1 MKIKRTINGI
11 EYEFELTE
19 QERFDTYCEQEH
31 IWDVDY
37 VAAEYEEEAKRT
49 CKTEAEIDALIE
61 DIAYKMRRLVNKYGV
76 SEEYALDEAFE
87 EVVGQREEEEE
98 EE

>member
-11 EYEFELTE
+11 EYEFELTK

-31 IWDVDY
+31 IWDADY
-37 VAAEYEEEAKRT
+37 VWSIYGEEIEQM
-49 CKTEAEIDALIE
+49 CKTEAEIDAFIE
-61 DIAYKMRRLVNKYGV
+61 DIAYEMRRLVDKYGV

-87 EVVGQREEEEE
+87 KVMGQSEEEEE

>member
-11 EYEFELTE
+11 EYEFELTR
-19 QERFDTYCEQEH
+19 QERFDAYCEQQH

-49 CKTEAEIDALIE
+49 CKTEAEIDAFIE
-61 DIAYKMRRLVNKYGV
+61 DIAYEMRRLMDKYDV
-76 SEEYALDEAFE
+76 SVEYALDEAFE
-87 EVVGQREEEEE
+87 EVMSQREEEEE
-98 EE
+98 EK

>member
-31 IWDVDY
+31 IWDADY
-37 VAAEYEEEAKRT
+37 VWNIYGEEIEQM
-49 CKTEAEIDALIE
+49 CKTEAEIDAFIE
-61 DIAYKMRRLVNKYGV
+61 DIAYEMRRLVDKYGV

-87 EVVGQREEEEE
+87 KVMGQSEEEEE

>member
-37 VAAEYEEEAKRT
+37 EMCIRDRM
-49 CKTEAEIDALIE
+49 DA
-61 DIAYKMRRLVNKYGV
+61 V
-76 SEEYALDEAFE
+76 
-87 EVVGQREEEEE
+87 
-98 EE
+98 

>member
-11 EYEFELTE
+11 EYELELTE

-31 IWDVDY
+31 IWDADY
-37 VAAEYEEEAKRT
+37 VRNIYGKEIEQM
-49 CKTEAEIDALIE
+49 CKTEAEIDAFIE
-61 DIAYKMRRLVNKYGV
+61 DIAYEMRRLVDKYDV

-87 EVVGQREEEEE
+87 EVMGQSEEEEE

>member
-11 EYEFELTE
+11 EHEFELTE
-19 QERFDTYCEQEH
+19 QERFDTYCEQQH
-31 IWDVDY
+31 IWDADY
-37 VAAEYEEEAKRT
+37 VRNIYGEEIEQM
-49 CKTEAEIDALIE
+49 CKTEAEIDAFIE
-61 DIAYKMRRLVNKYGV
+61 DIAYEMRRLIDKYDV

-87 EVVGQREEEEE
+87 KVMGQSEEEEE

>member
-1 MKIKRTINGI
+1 MKIKRTLNGI

-31 IWDVDY
+31 IWDADY
-37 VAAEYEEEAKRT
+37 VWNIYGEEIEQM
-49 CKTEAEIDALIE
+49 CKTEAEIDAFIE
-61 DIAYKMRRLVNKYGV
+61 DIAYEMRRLVDKYGV

-87 EVVGQREEEEE
+87 KVMGQSEEEEE